1 MRIINEKNASVFTV
15 LNAVLWGSSYIWS
28 KMLLGALPY
37 FTILF
42 FYSIGGLIMLSIIF
56 TKQIKSIGKKTVVLG
71 AAIGGLSI
79 LSNVFC
85 MLSLSATSSSNTAFI
100 VQMSVIMTPLIMS
113 AAMKKMPDKMTI
125 ISALTAFAGVFLL
138 TFDFGS
144 LRFNIGDFF
153 ALINALFFSL
163 YLVAL
168 RIFAGKTNP
177 VQFTFVQHIAS
188 TVVFIAM
195 MLIFDSGGLGGSE
208 ISLPVIGILLLSI
221 LISVSTILIQSNA
234 IKFVSAEKAAI
245 IYTIEPVAA
254 AVLAYIIIGER
265 MSGINTFAGCILIL
279 AAVMLE
285 ITKKREIIK
294 IKKTHRDK
302 PGRNKHEPW
311 PKEEIISIIFV
322 WTKDKKVRS
331 INRGY

>member
-1 MRIINEKNASVFTV
+1 MNIINEKNALAFTV
-15 LNAVLWGSSYIWS
+15 GNAVLWGSSYIWS
-28 KMLLGALPY
+28 KMLLSALPY

-56 TKQIKSIGKKTVVLG
+56 IKQIKAIRKKTVVLG
-71 AAIGGLSI
+71 VTIGGLSI

-113 AAMKKMPDKMTI
+113 AVKRIMPRKMTI
-125 ISALTAFAGVFLL
+125 ISALTALAGVLLL
-138 TFDFGS
+138 TFDFS
-144 LRFNIGDFF
+144 SFQFNIGDFF
-153 ALINALFFSL
+153 ALVNALFFSL

-168 RIFAGKTNP
+168 RIYAGETNP
-177 VQFTFVQHIAS
+177 VQFTFIQHASS
-188 TVVFIAM
+188 TVVFFTM
-195 MLIFDSGGLGGSE
+195 MLAFEFGGSGGNG
-208 ISLPVIGILLLSI
+208 IDIPVIGILGLSI

-234 IKFVSAEKAAI
+234 IKYVSAEKAAI

-265 MSGINTFAGCILIL
+265 MSGVNTFIGSLLIL
-279 AAVMLE
+279 VAVMLE
-285 ITKKREIIK
+285 ITKKAGIIK
-294 IKKTHRDK
+294 IPRTVRAKLNRNRHERWSKTAFT
-302 PGRNKHEPW
+302 
-311 PKEEIISIIFV
+311 SIIYV
-322 WTKDKKVRS
+322 WTKDKKMRS